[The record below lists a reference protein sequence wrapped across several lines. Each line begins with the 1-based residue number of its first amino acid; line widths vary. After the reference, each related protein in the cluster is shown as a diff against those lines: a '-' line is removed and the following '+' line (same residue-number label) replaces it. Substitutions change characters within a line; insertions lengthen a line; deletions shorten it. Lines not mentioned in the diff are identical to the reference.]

1 MTEQAKNRPV
11 FIKREMEP
19 ISIEVAGNMYPAI
32 FNYRAITAFED
43 KNDGLLME
51 LVVGVLDSVYD
62 EYGKVK
68 KDDNGDPLPSLPTRV
83 VLSVLACMM
92 QAAGVEVE
100 EEELFS
106 SVCFGEL
113 PMIIAQLKGV
123 ISQQRFQNEK
133 GERNQKNAK
142 STTMK
147 K

>member
-1 MTEQAKNRPV
+1 MTEQAKNKPV

-19 ISIEVAGNMYPAI
+19 ISIEVAGGKYPAI

-43 KNDGLLME
+43 ANDGLLME

-113 PMIIAQLKGV
+113 PMIIAQLKG
-123 ISQQRFQNEK
+123 IIAQQRFQNEK

-142 STTMK
+142 ITTMK